1 MKHESMMP
9 IINAHD
15 SVCNICVYGGNGF
28 SRECHQ
34 ENSPY
39 TTNILRPEECSAYN
53 KIVHRK
59 YEEDFWRLY
68 EEEEQ
73 YRLEQE
79 RLLNDDD

>member
-1 MKHESMMP
+1 MKIHNQTS
-9 IINAHD
+9 HD
-15 SVCNICVYGGNGF
+15 
-28 SRECHQ
+28 
-34 ENSPY
+34 
-39 TTNILRPEECSAYN
+39 TTNILRPEECPAY
-53 KIVHRK
+53 IQRK